1 MKLYHGSKKIVS
13 MPSCDQNNEHS
24 DFGRGFYAAES
35 EELAREWAASDENGG
50 FLNIYELDTD
60 GLCTADLSSHEYDI
74 RSWLAVILSNRLIC
88 PPDRD
93 SYEKIS
99 RIIKD
104 HLPDLAAYDIIKGW
118 RADNFNFSLI
128 RAFTEDRI
136 TLEQLVSGLQKDMPG
151 DEVLI
156 RTPKAISRIE
166 FIRAETV
173 ESIYYTRRLMKSS
186 PALLYTG
193 SSCIIGELTEYI
205 TRYLPE
211 FSVDRFL
218 QMFIISGYAARFEN
232 SDPCI
237 TEGMSG
243 IELHHRVME
252 ECGLSRADWPFPDIM
267 EGDTPAFRTGCL
279 LAGYQKDRG
288 LPFSDIISHM
298 PFSRLMALYEELEG
312 MENKEIY
319 AVFDRKIA
327 ERQPC
332 ACRLQDRRKR
342 LGLSQK
348 ELAAISGVNIRTLQQ
363 YETGAKDI
371 NRAAADKVASLS
383 KALFCRVTQI
393 LEPFT

>member
-74 RSWLAVILSNRLIC
+74 RSWLAVILSRRLIC
-88 PPDRD
+88 PSGSKAR
-93 SYEKIS
+93 EKLL
-99 RIIKD
+99 RIIRD
-104 HLPDLAAYDIIKGW
+104 HLPDLKDADIIKGW
-118 RADNFNFSLI
+118 RADNINFSLVLDFI
-128 RAFTEDRI
+128 EDRI
-136 TLEQLVSGLQKDMPG
+136 TLEQLVSGLQKDIPG

-156 RTPKAISRIE
+156 RTQKAISRLE

-173 ESIYYTRRLMKSS
+173 ESIYYTRRMMKSS
-186 PALLYTG
+186 PALTHIR
-193 SSCIIGELTEYI
+193 SCDILGELTEYI
-205 TRYLPE
+205 TRYTPE

-218 QMFIISGYAARFEN
+218 QMFIISGYAVRFEKG
-232 SDPCI
+232 DPCL

-252 ECGLSRADWPFPDIM
+252 ECGLSRPDWPLPDLMDIS
-267 EGDTPAFRTGCL
+267 TPAYRTGRL
-279 LAGYQKDRG
+279 LALYQRVRG
-288 LPFSDIISHM
+288 LSFTDITAHM
-298 PFSRLMALYEELEG
+298 PFSRLMSVCEAQGDMQEE
-312 MENKEIY
+312 KIY
-319 AVFDRKIA
+319 ALLDRKIA

-332 ACRLQDRRKR
+332 SCRLQDRRRR

-348 ELAAISGVNIRTLQQ
+348 ELAAISGVNLRTLQQ

-371 NRAAADKVASLS
+371 NKASAAKVAALS
-383 KALFCRVTQI
+383 KALFCRGLQI